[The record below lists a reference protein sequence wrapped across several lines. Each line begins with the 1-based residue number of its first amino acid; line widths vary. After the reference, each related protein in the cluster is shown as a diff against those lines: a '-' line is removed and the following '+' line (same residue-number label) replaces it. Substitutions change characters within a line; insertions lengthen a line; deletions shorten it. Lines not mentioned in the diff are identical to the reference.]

1 MDSALKEV
9 MNLLVRIMNKN
20 YQMRTDQAKAL
31 LNMSKEYCPFGIY
44 AVEKDGQIEMMN
56 LKSTSRTQLKKMIRE
71 YRSKGFKVHS
81 NGL

>member
-1 MDSALKEV
+1 
-9 MNLLVRIMNKN
+9 MNKN

-44 AVEKDGQIEMMN
+44 AVERDGQIEMMN
-56 LKSTSRTQLKKMIRE
+56 LKPTSRTQLKKMVRE
-71 YRSKGFKVHS
+71 YRSKGFKVYS

>member
-44 AVEKDGQIEMMN
+44 AVEKDNQIEMMN
-56 LKSTSRTQLKKMIRE
+56 LKPTSRTQLKKMVRE
-71 YRSKGFKVHS
+71 YRLKGFKVYS